1 MQTPDPDGITAS
13 SASGDEAVQHLFDT
27 LVQTNNELAVL
38 HRDLAGKSRALEEAI
53 AQKNQFLGMAAH
65 DLRNPLSVIGGMSKV
80 LLRSENV
87 NDKERRLL
95 QSINGSALFMQQ
107 LVDDLLNVTEFQ
119 AVNFQL
125 RREPLSLSS
134 LLEERVEVAR
144 MLAAPKQIAVTL
156 RMPRAHVHA
165 SADRMRLTQLFDNLL
180 SNAVK
185 YSAPGTEVMVHLRQ
199 RGDRARIAVRD
210 RGVGIPANEM
220 QKLFLPFSV
229 TSARSTGGEK
239 STGLG
244 LVIVKRIAEAHGG
257 QVKVRSRVGSGTTFH
272 VLLPIDTTASES
284 DNRDTTF
291 TEPSV
296 L

>member
-1 MQTPDPDGITAS
+1 LPTTDPDGISAIPAS
-13 SASGDEAVQHLFDT
+13 DDEAVQRLMSS
-27 LVQTNNELAVL
+27 LMEANNEMAVL
-38 HRDLAGKSRALEEAI
+38 HRDLAGKSRALQEAI

-80 LLRSENV
+80 LLRSVNV

-95 QSINGSALFMQQ
+95 ESINGSALFMQQ

-119 AVNFQL
+119 AVNFEL
-125 RREPLSLSS
+125 RREPLVLPA

-156 RMPRAHVHA
+156 RLPRVRAQTN
-165 SADRMRLTQLFDNLL
+165 ADRMRLTQLLDNLL
-180 SNAVK
+180 SNAIK
-185 YSAPGTEVMVHLRQ
+185 YSPVSTEVMVHLHCRD
-199 RGDRARIAVRD
+199 GCARISVRD
-210 RGVGIPANEM
+210 CGVGIPANEM

-257 QVKVRSRVGSGTTFH
+257 EVKARSRVGRGTTFH
-272 VLLPIDTTASES
+272 VMLPIDTAATG
-284 DNRDTTF
+284 
-291 TEPSV
+291 
-296 L
+296 